1 MKKDKETMLLP
12 VATPVEETM
21 IRSAGPSAP
30 QHAFE
35 AAAVSQVTLSSAAE
49 CHAMET
55 GNHWNK
61 ERSYKIHT
69 MQRDAHGKLV
79 DMHVNTRSVQVKF
92 CGTKLIKIF
101 DANGTYVTRD

>member
-12 VATPVEETM
+12 VATPVGETM

-55 GNHWNK
+55 GNN
-61 ERSYKIHT
+61 ERIYEIHT

-79 DMHVNTRSVQVKF
+79 DMHVNTPSVQVKF
-92 CGTKLIKIF
+92 CATKLIKIF
-101 DANGTYVTRD
+101 DTNGA